1 MDRAVEQARR
11 SLGFF
16 LAALQTKHPDD
27 NSFEVKKPFVDGD
40 TVEQIWVGDLVF
52 DRQNFRGTGQ

>member
-1 MDRAVEQARR
+1 MKNGPAVEQARR

-27 NSFEVKKPFVDGD
+27 NSFEVKKPFEDGD
-40 TVEQIWVGDLVF
+40 TAEQI
-52 DRQNFRGTGQ
+52 